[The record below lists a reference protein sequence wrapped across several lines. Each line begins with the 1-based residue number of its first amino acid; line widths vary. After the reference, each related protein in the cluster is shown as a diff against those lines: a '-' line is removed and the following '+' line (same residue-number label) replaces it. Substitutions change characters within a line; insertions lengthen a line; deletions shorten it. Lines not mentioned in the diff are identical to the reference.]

1 MTTIKPWYLSK
12 TIWAALVT
20 ILTSIAGLIGL
31 PVALIDNG
39 ALADAIIQGITAIMG
54 MIAIFGRVNAREKI
68 A

>member
-12 TIWAALVT
+12 TIWAAIIT
-20 ILTSIAGLIGL
+20 ILTSIAGLTGL

-54 MIAIFGRVNAREKI
+54 LIAIFGRVNAREKI